1 MMIDIT
7 PRQKKILFKT
17 IEEYIKTA
25 QPVSSLKLNEQ
36 YNFNISP
43 ATIRNEMMELA
54 RKGLL
59 FRPYSSSGRIPTDRG
74 YLLFVEEFIKN
85 VKPHKNLLGE
95 LKEIKKN
102 LNDLLNFSQHLTR
115 VLNEFSSS
123 LVLNYLFEKDLLWEE
138 GWTNTLLEPEFSDRN
153 CVKKFAK
160 LVKET
165 ERKIKDVFYNEP
177 FGSMKVFVGRDNP
190 IARCDEFSIIISRV
204 KIPRTQKGACIVFL
218 GPKRM
223 PYKKNLQAIYTL
235 FEFVEK
241 I

>member
-1 MMIDIT
+1 MIDIT
-7 PRQKKILFKT
+7 RRQKKILFKT

-25 QPVSSLKLNEQ
+25 QPVSSLKLNER
-36 YNFNISP
+36 YNFDISP

-59 FRPYSSSGRIPTDRG
+59 FRPYSSSGRIPTDKG

-85 VKPHKNLLGE
+85 VRPHKNLLEE
-95 LKEIKKN
+95 LKEIKTSLDN
-102 LNDLLNFSQHLTR
+102 LLNFSQHLTR
-115 VLNEFSSS
+115 ILNEFSSS

-153 CVKKFAK
+153 CVKNFAK
-160 LVKET
+160 LVEET
-165 ERKIKDVFYNEP
+165 ERKIQDIFYNEP
-177 FGSMKVFVGRDNP
+177 FRSVKVFVGRDNP
-190 IARCDEFSIIISRV
+190 IAKCDEFSIIVSRV
-204 KIPRTQKGACIVFL
+204 KIPKTQKGACVVLL

-223 PYKKNLQAIYTL
+223 SYKRNLQAIYTL